1 MIAELRELLARERAP
16 FEVISL
22 REVNTAPE
30 RAATGHV
37 PGRRL
42 AKVVIVRDGDGYA
55 MAVLPAT
62 AQLDLSE
69 LRRRTRRYDLAV
81 ASEDD
86 CQGLFPGGLFPDCE
100 IGAMP
105 PFGRV
110 FGIPV
115 FLDRALAAGA
125 EITFESGTHREEVSM
140 PMGEYI
146 RVERPAIAPLARVP
160 LAA

>member
-1 MIAELRELLARERAP
+1 MIAELRELLTGEGAP
-16 FEVISL
+16 FEVISH
-22 REVNTAPE
+22 REVYTAQE
-30 RAATGHV
+30 RAATCHV

-42 AKVVIVRDGDGYA
+42 AKVVIVRDGAWYA

-69 LRRRTRRYDLAV
+69 LRRRSRRSNLAV
-81 ASEDD
+81 AGEDD
-86 CQGLFPGGLFPDCE
+86 FKGLFPDCE

-105 PFGRV
+105 PFGRI
-110 FGIPV
+110 FGLPV
-115 FLDRALAAGA
+115 YLDRAFAAGD
-125 EITFESGTHREEVSM
+125 EIVFESGTHREEVSM
-140 PMGEYI
+140 PMRAYV

>member
-1 MIAELRELLARERAP
+1 MIPELRELLTREGAP
-16 FEVISL
+16 FEVIGH
-22 REVNTAPE
+22 REVYTAQE
-30 RAATGHV
+30 RAAACHV

-42 AKVVIVRDGDGYA
+42 AKVVIVRDGDWYA

-62 AQLDLSE
+62 ARLDLSE
-69 LRRRTRRYDLAV
+69 FRRRTRRYDLAV
-81 ASEDD
+81 ASEAD
-86 CQGLFPGGLFPDCE
+86 FKGLFPDCE

-110 FGIPV
+110 FGLSV
-115 FLDRALAAGA
+115 YLDRAFAAGD
-125 EITFESGTHREEVSM
+125 EMIFESGTHREEVSM

>member
-1 MIAELRELLARERAP
+1 VIPELRELLTREGAP
-16 FEVISL
+16 FEVTGH
-22 REVNTAPE
+22 REVYTAQE
-30 RAATGHV
+30 RAAACHV

-42 AKVVIVRDGDGYA
+42 AKVVIVRDTDGYA
-55 MAVLPAT
+55 MTVLPAT
-62 AQLDLSE
+62 EQLDLPE
-69 LRRRTRRYDLAV
+69 LRRRSRRYDLTL
-81 ASEDD
+81 ASEDELER
-86 CQGLFPGGLFPDCE
+86 LFPGCE

-110 FGIPV
+110 FGLPV
-115 FLDRALAAGA
+115 YLDREFASGV
-125 EITFESGTHREEVSM
+125 EMVFESGTHREEVSM

>member
-1 MIAELRELLARERAP
+1 MIAELRELLTREGAP
-16 FEVISL
+16 FEVIRH
-22 REVNTAPE
+22 REVYTAQE
-30 RAATGHV
+30 RAATCHL
-37 PGRRL
+37 PGRWL

-69 LRRRTRRYDLAV
+69 LRRRTHRYELAV
-81 ASEDD
+81 ATEDE
-86 CQGLFPGGLFPDCE
+86 FKGLFPDCE
-100 IGAMP
+100 TGTMP
-105 PFGRV
+105 PFGRI
-110 FGIPV
+110 FGLPV
-115 FLDRALAAGA
+115 YLDRAFAAGD
-125 EITFESGTHREEVSM
+125 EMVCESGTHREEVSM

>member
-1 MIAELRELLARERAP
+1 MIAELRELLTREGAP
-16 FEVISL
+16 FEVISH
-22 REVNTAPE
+22 REVYTAQE
-30 RAATGHV
+30 RAATCHV

-42 AKVVIVRDGDGYA
+42 AKVVIVRDGAWYA

-69 LRRRTRRYDLAV
+69 LRRQTRRYDLAV

-86 CQGLFPGGLFPDCE
+86 FVGVFPDCE

-105 PFGRV
+105 PFGRI
-110 FGIPV
+110 FGLPV
-115 FLDRALAAGA
+115 YLDRAFAAGDG
-125 EITFESGTHREEVSM
+125 IVFESGTHREEVSM
-140 PMGEYI
+140 PMGAYI